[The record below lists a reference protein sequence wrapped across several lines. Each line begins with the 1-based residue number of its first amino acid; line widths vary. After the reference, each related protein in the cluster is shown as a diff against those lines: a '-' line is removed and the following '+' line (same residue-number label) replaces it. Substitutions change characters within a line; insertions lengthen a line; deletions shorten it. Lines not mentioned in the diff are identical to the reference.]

1 MTMSRQVPIHEP
13 VPGAMPR
20 RALLAAA
27 LALSVVPLAGAPAQQ
42 RAASTATA
50 ADPLPRAAPEAV
62 GMSSSR
68 LAILTRAMEREVKAK
83 NIPGAV
89 VLIARKG
96 RLVYAQG
103 FGQRDPAGADPM
115 RTDSIFRI
123 YSMTKPIVSVGLMML
138 VEEGRVA
145 LSDPV
150 AKYIPELKDLK
161 VGVEKDGK
169 LDIVAAQRQ
178 PTIHDLLRHTSGFT
192 YGVFGKSMVKELYT
206 KAGVDSDD
214 HSNAELVAKLATV
227 PLMYQPGTTWEYGRS
242 TDVLGHVIERATG
255 QPLDAYLQA
264 RILGPLGMK
273 DTGFFAEPAKQSRIA
288 EAFATDPDSKAN
300 IKLLNVRQ
308 KPKYLAGG
316 QGLVSTAADYMRFAQ
331 MLLNG
336 GELGGVRILSRKTVD
351 FMASDHLGA
360 IRGPGPGYGFGL
372 GFAVRLVNGLSAVNG
387 NTGDHNW
394 AGYGGTYFW
403 IDPKERLV
411 AVWMMQAPNQRNYY
425 RELYR
430 NMVYGALD

>member
-1 MTMSRQVPIHEP
+1 MTGNHRLRPSLSLVVLLCGCATQSPPERGLSSAGLARIDK
-13 VPGAMPR
+13 AI
-20 RALLAAA
+20 RAD
-27 LALSVVPLAGAPAQQ
+27 VDRG
-42 RAASTATA
+42 R
-50 ADPLPRAAPEAV
+50 
-62 GMSSSR
+62 
-68 LAILTRAMEREVKAK
+68 
-83 NIPGAV
+83 IPGAV
-89 VLIARKG
+89 MMVQRDGK
-96 RLVYAQG
+96 LVYSKTLGKQ
-103 FGQRDPAGADPM
+103 DPASGAPM
-115 RTDSIFRI
+115 QEDSIFRI

-138 VEEGRVA
+138 VEEGRVT

-169 LDIVAAQRQ
+169 PDIVAAQRQ
-178 PTIHDLLRHTSGFT
+178 LTIHDLLRHTSGLT
-192 YGVFGKSMVKELYT
+192 YGVFGRSMVKELYT
-206 KAGVDSDD
+206 KAGVDSDQ

-227 PLMYQPGTTWEYGRS
+227 PLACTSPARPGSTAVPPTCSGTWSSGPPASRS
-242 TDVLGHVIERATG
+242 TTSCRSALA
-255 QPLDAYLQA
+255 
-264 RILGPLGMK
+264 PLGMK
-273 DTGFFAEPAKQSRIA
+273 DTGFFAERASRRA
-288 EAFATDPDSKAN
+288 SSRRSPQTRFEAN

-316 QGLVSTAADYMRFAQ
+316 QGMVSTAADYMRFAQ